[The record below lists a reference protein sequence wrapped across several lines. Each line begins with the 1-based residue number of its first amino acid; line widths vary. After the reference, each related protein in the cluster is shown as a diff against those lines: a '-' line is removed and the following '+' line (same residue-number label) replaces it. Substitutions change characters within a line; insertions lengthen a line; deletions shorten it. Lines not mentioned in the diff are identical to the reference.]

1 MYGRPVPAAI
11 PVAVQ
16 PAPQNRG
23 LFGLGGLG
31 LCCILLLGGLLFAA
45 AIVIG
50 IIPAYLPTTRIRT
63 HRVFQTEP
71 VYLTV
76 QANNTAGNNGAIS
89 SQNFD
94 ALARAIEDSR
104 GLQRGT
110 VTVTASAFNTPATGR
125 KKRNIFA
132 LRRRKR
138 ANGQFLYLTIQFNLV
153 TCTFC
158 FGPSFL
164 QSLVGTTFSSSITT
178 CSGQTGIYQLSIISA
193 DSTIPAP
200 FAAISIG
207 PTCVTAFPP
216 ITTSTHAA
224 APVTNSMG

>member
-11 PVAVQ
+11 PVAAQ
-16 PAPQNRG
+16 PASQNRG

-31 LCCILLLGGLLFAA
+31 LCCLLLLGGLLIAS

-50 IIPAYLPTTRIRT
+50 IIPAYLPTTRVRT
-63 HRVFQTEP
+63 QRVFQTEP

-76 QANNTAGNNGAIS
+76 QVNNTANNNGQIPG
-89 SQNFD
+89 QNFD
-94 ALARAIEDSR
+94 PLARAIEDAR

-110 VTVTASAFNTPATGR
+110 VTVTASGFNTPATGR

-138 ANGQFLYLTIQFNLV
+138 ANGQFLYLTILFNLV

-158 FGPSFL
+158 SGPSFL
-164 QSLVGTTFSSSITT
+164 QSLVGTSFTSAITT
-178 CSGQTGIYQLSIISA
+178 CTDQTLTSQMTISSA
-193 DSTIPAP
+193 DSSIPAP
-200 FAAISIG
+200 FAAISAG
-207 PTCVTAFPP
+207 PVCVTAFPP
-216 ITTSTHAA
+216 PTTSTQAA
-224 APVTNSMG
+224 VTHIVG

>member
-11 PVAVQ
+11 PVAAQ
-16 PAPQNRG
+16 PASQNRG

-31 LCCILLLGGLLFAA
+31 LCCLLLFGGLLFAS

-50 IIPAYLPTTRIRT
+50 VIPAYLPTTRVRT
-63 HRVFQTEP
+63 QRVFQTEP

-76 QANNTAGNNGAIS
+76 QVNNTANDNGQIP

-94 ALARAIEDSR
+94 GLARAIEDSR

-110 VTVTASAFNTPATGR
+110 VTVTASGFNTPATGR

-138 ANGQFLYLTIQFNLV
+138 ANGQFLYLTIQFNLI

-158 FGPSFL
+158 FGPSFI
-164 QSLVGTTFSSSITT
+164 QSLVGTLFTSTITT
-178 CSGQTGIYQLSIISA
+178 CNGQTLTSQLTILNA
-193 DSTIPAP
+193 DSTIPAA
-200 FAAISIG
+200 FAAISAG
-207 PTCVTAFPP
+207 SVCVAAFPS
-216 ITTSTHAA
+216 IATSTQP
-224 APVTNSMG
+224 PVTRIMG